1 LPYYNCNILIYIY
14 SFVFSSIWL
23 TLSYARNIAFF
34 GVIFM
39 TAVDAIIRE
48 HKNDLN
54 VFVNL
59 DDLDDLGNLGQ
70 KYSTR

>member
-1 LPYYNCNILIYIY
+1 
-14 SFVFSSIWL
+14 
-23 TLSYARNIAFF
+23 
-34 GVIFM
+34 M

-48 HKNDLN
+48 HKNDLDI
-54 VFVNL
+54 FVNL